1 MLETLK
7 KILGGFGT
15 LDGATYPFKA
25 LITFIKNPGLIKY
38 IAMPIIVNIIVAI
51 ALYSGLL
58 YFGWQIVDQ
67 IQGDLTIWL
76 NQLIMNLPQW
86 LGFLAYAVAG
96 LIIIVRFLLIV
107 FLLIATG
114 FLLTQFGVLLGAPW
128 YGQLSE
134 QLEKLRTG
142 KVELIELNIVSD
154 LGRAI
159 LYELKKLVLI
169 ALVGIPLLIINF
181 FPGVGTLIS
190 TVGSLTL
197 TTTIVCLDFFDSCLE
212 RRRLR
217 FRQKLGI
224 VLKSLPASGSFGL
237 VCLGLISIPLVNL
250 ITIPLCVASGTLF
263 ICDRVGLLVTKTI
276 SAKEHP
282 Q

>member
-1 MLETLK
+1 MLETFK

-25 LITFIKNPGLIKY
+25 LITFIQNPKLIKY
-38 IAMPIIVNIIVAI
+38 IAIPIVVNIIVAI

-67 IQGDLTIWL
+67 VQGDVTLWL
-76 NQLIMNLPQW
+76 NKLILNLPYW
-86 LGFLAYAVAG
+86 LGFLTYLVTG
-96 LIIIVRFLLIV
+96 LIIIIRLFLIV
-107 FLLIATG
+107 LLLVITG

-142 KVELIELNIVSD
+142 QVELIELDIISD

-159 LYELKKLVLI
+159 LYEFKKLVLI
-169 ALVGIPLLIINF
+169 ALVGIPLLIINL
-181 FPGVGTLIS
+181 FPGVGTLVSTIS
-190 TVGSLTL
+190 SIIL
-197 TTTIVCLDFFDSCLE
+197 TTIIVCLDFFDSCLE
-212 RRRLR
+212 RRRLK

-224 VLKSLPASGSFGL
+224 VLKNLPASGSFGL

-263 ICDRVGLLVTKTI
+263 ICDRSLERLRLFK
-276 SAKEHP
+276 
-282 Q
+282 

>member
-1 MLETLK
+1 MLKTLK

-15 LDGATYPFKA
+15 LDGATYPLKA
-25 LITFIKNPGLIKY
+25 LITFIKNPGLFKY
-38 IAMPIIVNIIVAI
+38 IAIPILVNIIVAI

-58 YFGWQIVDQ
+58 YFGWQIVDGVQ
-67 IQGDLTIWL
+67 SDLTLWL
-76 NQLIMNLPQW
+76 NQLIANLPQW
-86 LGFLAYAVAG
+86 LGFLSYIVSG
-96 LIIIVRFLLIV
+96 LIALIRLCLIV
-107 FLLIATG
+107 ILLIATG

-142 KVELIELNIVSD
+142 KVELVELNIISD

-169 ALVGIPLLIINF
+169 AVVGIPLLFINL
-181 FPGVGTLIS
+181 FPGVGTLVS
-190 TVGSLTL
+190 TVGSFTL
-197 TTTIVCLDFFDSCLE
+197 TTTIVCLDFLDSYLE
-212 RRRLR
+212 RRRLP
-217 FRQKLGI
+217 FRRKLAI
-224 VLKSLPASGSFGL
+224 VFKNLPATGSFGL

-263 ICDRVGLLVTKTI
+263 ICDRVSRPVK
-276 SAKEHP
+276 
-282 Q
+282 